1 MANLPK
7 TLIGWLYELKFA
19 LFGAALVFLAE
30 TALAQPYIVPSS
42 SMEPTL
48 LVGDEIVASKFAYG
62 YSKFSPPFGMKIDFE
77 GRIFSRLPERG
88 DVVVFALP
96 RDPAQT
102 YVKRVI
108 GLPGDRVQLKN
119 GDLYINGEA
128 APRRLIGS
136 APANINGQNA
146 AALKYMETLPNGRE
160 HEILKLSDGGHQ
172 NNTREFVT
180 PPGCVFVMGD
190 NRDDSLDSRVSS
202 GNGGVGFVPAE
213 NLIGRADRVLF
224 SLNPIGQWRD
234 VVQHPAELRISR
246 VMHPVE

>member
-1 MANLPK
+1 MANLPQK
-7 TLIGWLYELKFA
+7 LTGWLSELKFA
-19 LFGAALVFLAE
+19 LVGATLVLIAE

-62 YSKFSPPFGMKIDFE
+62 YSKFSPPFGMKLNFD

-96 RDPAQT
+96 RDPSQT

-108 GLPGDRVQLKN
+108 GLPGDRIQVKN
-119 GDLYINGEA
+119 GELYINGEMT
-128 APRRLIGS
+128 PRRLLDR
-136 APANINGQNA
+136 PTVDINGQHTTA
-146 AALKYMETLPNGRE
+146 SKYMETLPNGRE
-160 HEILKLSDGGHQ
+160 HEILKLSDSGHQ

-180 PPGCVFVMGD
+180 PSDCVFVMGD
-190 NRDDSLDSRVSS
+190 NRDDSLDSRIAP

-224 SLNPIGQWRD
+224 SLNPVGRWRD
-234 VVQHPAELRISR
+234 VVWRPAGLRISR
-246 VMHPVE
+246 VMHSVE